1 MQKQLSSFLLKTL
14 LTLVEIHYDL
24 VKNIALNPQQPQK
37 KEVSLFTFWGESFVI
52 TSQKEL

>member
-37 KEVSLFTFWGESFVI
+37 KRSLTIHFLGI
-52 TSQKEL
+52 KLCYY